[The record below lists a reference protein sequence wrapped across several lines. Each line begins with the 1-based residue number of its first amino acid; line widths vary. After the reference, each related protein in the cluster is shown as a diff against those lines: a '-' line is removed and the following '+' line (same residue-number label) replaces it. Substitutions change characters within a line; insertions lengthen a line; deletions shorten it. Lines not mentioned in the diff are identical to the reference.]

1 MMSNEFTLEAK
12 ISVKNGDD
20 ILIDNQDIKAKE
32 VVPFEQLIHA
42 QRYVYGSPDSFIIN
56 LKYKNVNFKIYN
68 TDFKFT
74 NSTPT
79 NGYLVVEWFP
89 MVPLLKIHDKDRC
102 IDRIKQHEA

>member
-32 VVPFEQLIHA
+32 VMPFEQLIHA
-42 QRYVYGSPDSFIIN
+42 QRYVYGSPDSFIID
-56 LKYKNVNFKIYN
+56 LKYKEVNFKIYN
-68 TDFKFT
+68 IDFKFK
-74 NSTPT
+74 NHTP
-79 NGYLVVEWFP
+79 NQGYLVVEWFP

>member
-1 MMSNEFTLEAK
+1 MSNEFTFEAK
-12 ISVKNGDD
+12 ISVQNVDN
-20 ILIDNQDIKAKE
+20 ILIDDHNIKVKE
-32 VVPFEQLIHA
+32 VTPFEQLIHA

-74 NSTPT
+74 NLTPT

-89 MVPLLKIHDKDRC
+89 MIPLLKIHDQDKC
-102 IDRIKQHEA
+102 IDRIKQNKL

>member
-1 MMSNEFTLEAK
+1 MLNKFTLEAK

-20 ILIDNQDIKAKE
+20 ILIDNHDIKAKE
-32 VVPFEQLIHA
+32 VIPFEQLIQA

-74 NSTPT
+74 NSTPI

-89 MVPLLKIHDKDRC
+89 MIPLLKIHDKDTC
-102 IDRIKQHEA
+102 IDRIKQHKV